1 MENHAFPKPFDER
14 ECALGFCQGRALR
27 PKALGLDKN
36 LGREGI
42 ITEWA

>member
-1 MENHAFPKPFDER
+1 MEELVPQNHSSSVL
-14 ECALGFCQGRALR
+14 CALGFCQDRALR

>member
-1 MENHAFPKPFDER
+1 MEELVPQNHSSPRFLSSPEAASR
-14 ECALGFCQGRALR
+14 SRHAR
-27 PKALGLDKN
+27 GLDKN